1 MSLSMSSASLPV
13 FRQSLGHLR
22 HIVQKGINDA
32 QARGY
37 APQVLMQARLAP
49 DMLPFSRQVTVACDV
64 VKIWGHRMQGLEPPT
79 YPNDETTLEQLQA
92 RIDRTLAWL
101 ATLPADVLD
110 GAEECD
116 ITMPAGHGQTKT
128 LRGEDYLKHWA
139 IPNLFF
145 HITTAY
151 AILRHNGV
159 PLGKRDFLYG
169 PDTP

>member
-1 MSLSMSSASLPV
+1 MRLSAASLPL
-13 FRQSLGHLR
+13 FRKALGNLR

-64 VKIWGHRMQGLEPPT
+64 VKIWGHRMQDLEPPK
-79 YPNDETTLEQLQA
+79 YPNDETTLEELQT
-92 RIDRTLAWL
+92 RIDQTLVWL
-101 ATLPADVLD
+101 ATLPATVLD
-110 GAEECD
+110 EAEDRD
-116 ITMPAGHGQTKT
+116 ITMPAGHGQTRT
-128 LRGEDYLKHWA
+128 LQSDDYLQHWA
-139 IPNLFF
+139 LPNLFF

-159 PLGKRDFLYG
+159 PLNKHDYLYG
-169 PDTP
+169 PGS

>member
-1 MSLSMSSASLPV
+1 MRLSAASLPL
-13 FRQSLGHLR
+13 FRKVLGNLR

-64 VKIWGHRMQGLEPPT
+64 VKIWGHRMQDLEPPK
-79 YPNDETTLEQLQA
+79 YPNDETTLEELQT
-92 RIDRTLAWL
+92 RIDQTLVWL
-101 ATLPADVLD
+101 ATLPSTVLD
-110 GAEECD
+110 EAEDRD
-116 ITMPAGHGQTKT
+116 ITMPAGHGQTRT
-128 LRGEDYLKHWA
+128 LRSDDYLQHWA
-139 IPNLFF
+139 LPNLFF

-159 PLGKRDFLYG
+159 PLNKHDYLYG
-169 PDTP
+169 PGS